1 MKDKAV
7 IYSSMK

>member
-7 IYSSMK
+7 IVV